1 MDLFN
6 NIDQSNSP
14 YKPNWYI
21 FTIIF
26 KKGGG
31 VLLDRRALSNWK
43 WLSVIFDS
51 HLSNEMVKND
61 DW

>member
-1 MDLFN
+1 MDQFN
-6 NIDQSNSP
+6 NIDQSCSP
-14 YKPNWYI
+14 YKPNWFI

-26 KKGGG
+26 KGGG
-31 VLLDRRALSNWK
+31 VLLNRRALSNWK

-51 HLSNEMVKND
+51 QLSNEMVKND